1 MNDRRDSKESLDLT
15 ILFREIDALRVQLDR
30 AMEAGDGQA
39 AEKIVQRLRLA
50 LAQVDDMTA

>member
-15 ILFREIDALRVQLDR
+15 ILFREIDDLRVQLDR

>member
-1 MNDRRDSKESLDLT
+1 M
-15 ILFREIDALRVQLDR
+15 RVQLDR